1 MAVEITFRLGSVTP
15 TSASGI
21 TMGEPA
27 YNTVDNRLFVGKGF
41 GITAAW
47 VGAPISNDYL
57 QIAAGL
63 TQEIPTLSAVK
74 DYVNYIGTIG
84 ATGATGAQGVQGV
97 TGSTGAQGNT
107 GPVGDYVVSFNG
119 STGAITFSNY
129 AASVNGLTGA
139 IVSVGLTSGKLSQF
153 ASTTS
158 AELAGV
164 VSDETGSG
172 GVLVFNSSPSITT
185 AINTASASFNLL
197 NTTATSLFIGSA
209 ATTGRIFGYTGT
221 LAATQSV
228 TVAGANTGVG
238 VNKTVNIGTGSGL
251 NGSVTINIGQT
262 PDEGTGI
269 INLLSNTAVSGTLST
284 TGSIS
289 APNIVN
295 SWNGSTGAVTFS
307 SYVTSFNGITGAVT
321 GVTAGGANTFTAL
334 NSFSAGLSAAGGVT
348 FSGTFSGATASFSK
362 LLTASAGISA
372 SSVAAGTITSTGG
385 ITFGSATNFMA
396 FVPQSSATNGGLWI
410 KEGVFQIGGSALL
423 QGSGSVNYSGNT
435 EHLYVYGYQIIDN
448 AAAYQGARTGLTVK
462 GGTGQSVPLFNV
474 TRGGTSAVQ
483 VDQNGTLV
491 AAMGLSAAGGVT
503 FSGNFSGATASFS
516 KLLSASAGVS
526 ASALT
531 VTTTGTT
538 NKTSSISMASGVTAS
553 NQVVSQ
559 ITLNAYNADSGNLPP
574 APYTRIGYI
583 TADVDYD
590 LRLRG
595 GGDSY
600 ISILNDSI
608 SIGDVDG
615 NFGSAR
621 ISFDTTEYVTVNG
634 KLSASSGVFTD
645 SVVASA
651 GLYNEGTLYINCDW
665 NNTGEGGGNS
675 ITHIGDLAGDINNT
689 FITVNDSTGNITVNA
704 SNGTVALSGVV
715 TANSQVVS
723 TNARGW
729 FL

>member
-1 MAVEITFRLGSVTP
+1 MAVEITLRLGSVTP
-15 TSASGI
+15 TAASGI

-27 YNTVDNRLFVGKGF
+27 YNTVDNRLFIGKGY

-57 QIAAGL
+57 QIVAGL
-63 TQEIPTLSAVK
+63 TQQIPTLAAVK

-97 TGSTGAQGNT
+97 TGATGTQGVQGVT

-119 STGAITFSNY
+119 ITGAVAFSSY
-129 AASVNGLTGA
+129 VASVNGVTGA

-158 AELAGV
+158 AELAGI

-185 AINTASASFNLL
+185 ALNTASASFNLL
-197 NTTATSLFIGSA
+197 NTTATTLTIGSA
-209 ATTGRIFGYTGT
+209 ATTGRLFGYTGNLT
-221 LAATQSV
+221 ATQSV
-228 TVAGANTGVG
+228 TVAGANTGLG

-251 NGSVTINIGQT
+251 NGTVTVNVGQAPT
-262 PDEGTGI
+262 EGTGT
-269 INLLSNTAVSGTLST
+269 INLLSNTAVSGTLNAS
-284 TGSIS
+284 GNIS

-295 SWNGSTGAVTFS
+295 SFNGSTGAVVFS
-307 SYVTSFNGITGAVT
+307 SYVTSFNGLTGAVTGLTQGATGPQGATGSQGIQGATGNTGATGSQGIQGATGNTGATGSQGIQGVTGPVGDYVVSFNGITGAVT

-334 NSFSAGLSAAGGVT
+334 NSFSAGISAAGGVT
-348 FSGTFSGATASFSK
+348 FSGT
-362 LLTASAGISA
+362 
-372 SSVAAGTITSTGG
+372 
-385 ITFGSATNFMA
+385 
-396 FVPQSSATNGGLWI
+396 
-410 KEGVFQIGGSALL
+410 
-423 QGSGSVNYSGNT
+423 
-435 EHLYVYGYQIIDN
+435 
-448 AAAYQGARTGLTVK
+448 
-462 GGTGQSVPLFNV
+462 
-474 TRGGTSAVQ
+474 
-483 VDQNGTLV
+483 
-491 AAMGLSAAGGVT
+491 
-503 FSGNFSGATASFS
+503 FSGATASFS

-538 NKTSSISMASGVTAS
+538 NKTSSITMASGVTAS
-553 NQVVSQ
+553 NVVTSQ
-559 ITLNAYNADSGNLPP
+559 ITLSAYNADSGNIP
-574 APYTRIGYI
+574 AVPYTRTGYI
-583 TADVDYD
+583 SADSDYD

-600 ISILNDSI
+600 ISILDNTI

-615 NFGSAR
+615 NFGNAK
-621 ISFDTTEYVTVNG
+621 ILFDTTEYVTVTG
-634 KLSASSGVFTD
+634 KLAPSQLVWETEGVIAIPLDPSGHPIYIRHSDGADPPNYDYPFYVNYSGAVTAATLTTNEVTSDTVTTPYLYAD
-645 SVVASA
+645 SVVPLA
-651 GLYNEGTLYINCDW
+651 GLGGSGELFINCDW

-675 ITHIGDLAGDINNT
+675 ITHIGDLAGDNYQT
-689 FITVNDSTGNITVNA
+689 FLTVDDSAGNITVSA
-704 SNGTVALSGVV
+704 PNGTVALSGVV
-715 TANSQVVS
+715 KVNSQVVS